1 VITAL
6 YTGGIVRPIGVP
18 AIPDGA
24 VALRGGQI
32 VAVGAASALADLAG
46 PQTRI
51 TRLAPEQTLIP
62 GLIDSHQHLLSYARS
77 RTRLS
82 LWDTTRLDDLL
93 ERVRRQAD
101 GQPPGSW
108 IVAVGHDQG
117 RLAEGRHPSRA
128 ELDAVAPHHPLLI
141 YRACSHV
148 ALANTRALDLAGVGA
163 QTADPPGGRLERAA
177 DGTLT
182 GLLLESA
189 MRLVGDAIVAPPI
202 DWTPAI
208 LAAAREY
215 HRRGITSV
223 GEAALGHIDGPRDLE
238 RVEAAYAA
246 GLRLRMAVM
255 SYGELAEQLIASR
268 SGPRQTD
275 AYLATTASTPD
286 SPLAPRFGC
295 VKLFID
301 GTLGGGT
308 AFLTEGY
315 RDEPGNC
322 GWPVMPAEELE
333 ERVEQAHR
341 VGLQVAVHA
350 IGDAAVA
357 LVAEIYG
364 RALLRHPRAD
374 HRHRIEHVE
383 VVHPGLPERMAQLG
397 VVAGVQSPFTYWESG
412 DVTRLGPRLEPWGHA
427 WGSLLRAGVVIA
439 NGSDNPVLPDFHP
452 LQGIAAAVT
461 RRTHSGLLLAPHQ
474 AITAEQAL
482 ESYTAGAAYASF
494 DEHRIGRLRPG
505 MLADLTVLSADP
517 CGIEPEAIHTI
528 QVDQTIVGGELAFER

>member
-1 VITAL
+1 MITAL

-18 AIPDGA
+18 AIPNGA
-24 VALRGGQI
+24 VALRGDQI
-32 VAVGAASALADLAG
+32 VAVGDAAALADLAG

-51 TRLAPEQTLIP
+51 TRLSPEQTLIP
-62 GLIDSHQHLLSYARS
+62 GLIDSHQHLLSYVRS

-93 ERVRRQAD
+93 ARVRRQAD
-101 GQPPGSW
+101 ALPPGSW

-117 RLAEGRHPSRA
+117 RLAEGRHPTLA
-128 ELDAVAPHHPLLI
+128 ELDAVAPRHPLLI
-141 YRACSHV
+141 YRACSHI
-148 ALANTRALDLAGVGA
+148 ALANTCALELAGVGA
-163 QTADPPGGRLERAA
+163 QTPDPPGGRLERAA
-177 DGTLT
+177 DGAPT
-182 GLLLESA
+182 GVLLEAA
-189 MRLVGDAIVAPPI
+189 MRLVGGAIVAAPI
-202 DWTPAI
+202 DWAPAI

-223 GEAALGHIDGPRDLE
+223 GEAALGHIDGLRDLE

-246 GLRLRMAVM
+246 GMRLRMAVM
-255 SYGELAEQLIASR
+255 SYGELAERLIASR
-268 SGPRQTD
+268 AGPHQPE
-275 AYLATTASTPD
+275 APPAPLPSASE
-286 SPLAPRFGC
+286 SRLAPRSGC

-308 AFLTEGY
+308 AFLTEEY
-315 RDEPGNC
+315 RDEPGNR
-322 GWPVMPAEELE
+322 GWPVMPSEELE

-341 VGLQVAVHA
+341 AGLQVAVHA
-350 IGDAAVA
+350 IGDAAVE
-357 LVAEIYG
+357 LVTAIYG
-364 RALLRHPRAD
+364 RVLLRHPRAD

-494 DEHRIGRLRPG
+494 DERRVGRIRPG

-517 CGIEPEAIHTI
+517 CGVEPGAIQTI
-528 QVDQTIVGGELAFER
+528 QVDQTIVGGDLVFER